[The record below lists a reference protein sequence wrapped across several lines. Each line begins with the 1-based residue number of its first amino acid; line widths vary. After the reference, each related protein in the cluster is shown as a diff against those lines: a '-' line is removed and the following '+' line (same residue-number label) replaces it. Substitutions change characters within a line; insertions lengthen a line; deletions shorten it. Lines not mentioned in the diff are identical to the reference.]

1 MPDRITR
8 DDVVHVADLAR
19 LALSDEEIETFTSQL
34 ATVLAHAAEIGK
46 LDTDGVQPT
55 AHPVPIVNVLRPDVV
70 VAGLDRDEVLAQA
83 PAVADERFRVPPV
96 LGGEP

>member
-1 MPDRITR
+1 MPDRISR
-8 DDVVHVADLAR
+8 DEVVHVADLAR

-34 ATVLAHAAEIGK
+34 VTVLAHAAEIGK
-46 LDTDGVQPT
+46 LDTQGVRPT
-55 AHPVPIVNVLRPDVV
+55 AHPLPVVNILRPDDV

-83 PAVADERFRVPPV
+83 PAVDDHRFRVPPV